1 MKQKYLILKNDE
13 KNELTIQEF
22 AELEKQDE
30 YTLLCEE
37 TYSAKAIEFAISR
50 GKEALISTL
59 RTVNLYP
66 PGLYAGKIAEAVM
79 TLYNSAS
86 DQSIE
91 LFIDDRDFSSKDWKK
106 SQDVVA
112 IEDEPDEFDKTLE
125 QEPEELDGLLE
136 DNDTIKNLTEPI
148 KLKSKRTNHLIMK
161 KRVKWRGEEL
171 DTFCVGLRP

>member
-37 TYSAKAIEFAISR
+37 TYSAKAIESAISK
-50 GKEALISTL
+50 GKEALISAL

-66 PGLYAGKIAEAVM
+66 PGLSVGKIAEAVVK
-79 TLYNSAS
+79 LYNSKR
-86 DQSIE
+86 DQSVE
-91 LFIDDRDFSSKDWKK
+91 LFIDDRNLLLKDWKK

-112 IEDEPDEFDKTLE
+112 IEDEPGEFDKTLE
-125 QEPEELDGLLE
+125 EEPEELDGLLE

-148 KLKSKRTNHLIMK
+148 KVEKDASLNNEKES
-161 KRVKWRGEEL
+161 
-171 DTFCVGLRP
+171 

>member
-22 AELEKQDE
+22 AELEKKHE

-37 TYSAKAIEFAISR
+37 TYSAKAIESAISK
-50 GKEALISTL
+50 GKQALISAL

-66 PGLYAGKIAEAVM
+66 PGLSVGKIAEAVIK
-79 TLYNSAS
+79 LYNSTR
-86 DQSIE
+86 DQSVE
-91 LFIDDRDFSSKDWKK
+91 LFIDDRDFLLKDWKK
-106 SQDVVA
+106 SEDVDT
-112 IEDEPDEFDKTLE
+112 IEDEPGEFDKTLE

-148 KLKSKRTNHLIMK
+148 K
-161 KRVKWRGEEL
+161 VEE
-171 DTFCVGLRP
+171 DESPNNEEVS

>member
-1 MKQKYLILKNDE
+1 MKKKYLILKNDE
-13 KNELTIQEF
+13 KNQLTIQEF
-22 AELEKQDE
+22 AEIEKQDE
-30 YTLLCEE
+30 HTLLCEE
-37 TYSAKAIEFAISR
+37 TYSAKDIESAISK
-50 GKEALISTL
+50 GKEALISAL

-66 PGLYAGKIAEAVM
+66 PGLSAGKIAEAVM

-91 LFIDDRDFSSKDWKK
+91 LFIDDRDFLLKDRKK

-125 QEPEELDGLLE
+125 QEPEELDELLE

-148 KLKSKRTNHLIMK
+148 KVEKDASLNNEKES
-161 KRVKWRGEEL
+161 
-171 DTFCVGLRP
+171 

>member
-22 AELEKQDE
+22 AELEKKHE

-37 TYSAKAIEFAISR
+37 TYSAKAIESAISK
-50 GKEALISTL
+50 GEQALISAL

-66 PGLYAGKIAEAVM
+66 PGLSVEKIAEAVM

-91 LFIDDRDFSSKDWKK
+91 LFIDDRDFISKDWKK
-106 SQDVVA
+106 SKDVDA
-112 IEDEPDEFDKTLE
+112 IEDEPDEFDETPG
-125 QEPEELDGLLE
+125 QEPQELDGLLE
-136 DNDTIKNLTEPI
+136 DNNAIKNLTEPI
-148 KLKSKRTNHLIMK
+148 K
-161 KRVKWRGEEL
+161 VEE
-171 DTFCVGLRP
+171 DESPNNEEVS